1 MACLPASSVVCR
13 LRLIFVVCVMARQ
26 IKLTK
31 DVPGLK
37 ELLPVYEYGY
47 LTEDEVA
54 AALKRGGKRKSA
66 SEVGDIFEKVSERA
80 GMGGGTQE
88 SLGRTGR
95 VWIGAPG
102 KSLPLLGRVGP
113 VQVDGEFVRNAQFDP
128 FIVSRPAACCL
139 QPRPLHEADCGS
151 E

>member
-1 MACLPASSVVCR
+1 M
-13 LRLIFVVCVMARQ
+13 IARQ

-47 LTEDEVA
+47 MTEDEVA

-66 SEVGDIFEKVSERA
+66 SEVGDIFEKVRERA

-88 SLGRTGR
+88 SLVVGRRGR
-95 VWIGAPG
+95 VGIGAPG
-102 KSLPLLGRVGP
+102 KSLPLLGLVGP

-128 FIVSRPAACCL
+128 FIVSRPAACRL
-139 QPRPLHEADCGS
+139 HPGPLCEADCGN